1 MLCENKFD
9 GQGFLQEGLS
19 GGGGGD
25 PRGVGFWGVLPK
37 LRKQRFKWCCLE

>member
-1 MLCENKFD
+1 MICENKFD

-19 GGGGGD
+19 EGGGD

-37 LRKQRFKWCCLE
+37 LRKRRLKWCCLE